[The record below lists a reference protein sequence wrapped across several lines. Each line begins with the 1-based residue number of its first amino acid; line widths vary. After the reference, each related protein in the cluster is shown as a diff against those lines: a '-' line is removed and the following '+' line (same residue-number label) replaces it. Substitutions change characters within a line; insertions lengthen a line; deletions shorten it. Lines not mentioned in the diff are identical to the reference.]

1 MKEKFSTIYKE
12 CKDPVYGYLLYM
24 TKNMELAE
32 DLSQETFL
40 KIFLNL
46 RKFKKECTV
55 KTWALTIARNTFLTY
70 AKKKSPVLLGEQEMD
85 KGTECPRQPEDYI
98 LQKEQGVLIQEL
110 LLALNEQDRTVII
123 LRDYEGLSYEEI
135 AGILG
140 IDVGVLKSRL
150 YRARQKFRKL
160 YAQNSQK
167 EAEGEMCDG
176 RK

>member
-1 MKEKFSTIYKE
+1 MKEKFSKVYKE

-24 TKNMELAE
+24 TKNVELAE

-46 RKFKKECTV
+46 RKFKGTCTV

-70 AKKKSPVLLGEQEMD
+70 AKKKSPMLLGEQELD
-85 KGTECPRQPEDYI
+85 ENEGHSGKPEDYI
-98 LQKEQGVLIQEL
+98 LQKEQGELIQEIL
-110 LLALNEQDRTVII
+110 MRLSEQERTVII

-135 AGILG
+135 ADILE
-140 IDVGVLKSRL
+140 IDLGVLKSRL

-160 YAQNSQK
+160 YTQNCK
-167 EAEGEMCDG
+167 EVMEGGTSSDRE
-176 RK
+176 